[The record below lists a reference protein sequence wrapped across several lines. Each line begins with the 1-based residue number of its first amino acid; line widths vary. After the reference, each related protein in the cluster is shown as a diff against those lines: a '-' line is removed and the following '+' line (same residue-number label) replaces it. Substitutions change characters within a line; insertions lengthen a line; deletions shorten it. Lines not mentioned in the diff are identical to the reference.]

1 MICRLKHF
9 YIYFAGYQPKIN
21 WNPSNII
28 SRVYMI
34 EFLNHL
40 DIFSVMAHKH
50 FVEHVSSVVSHAL
63 V

>member
-1 MICRLKHF
+1 
-9 YIYFAGYQPKIN
+9 
-21 WNPSNII
+21 
-28 SRVYMI
+28 MI